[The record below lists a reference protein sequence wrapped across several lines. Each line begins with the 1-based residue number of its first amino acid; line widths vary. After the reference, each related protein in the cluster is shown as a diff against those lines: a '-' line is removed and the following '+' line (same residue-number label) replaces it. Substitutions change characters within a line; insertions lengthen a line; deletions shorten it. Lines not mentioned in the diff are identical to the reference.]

1 MAKECSLCGSKIGFF
16 DQNLKF
22 KDKQYICGKCIDKY
36 RFSKK
41 EGSYKARWKAIRWS
55 TDHSLKE
62 FKENYIDQGKDFND
76 ALVDVENKKLAAKQE
91 KADNKAKYQALLSD
105 FQKDSYH
112 FSHYYF
118 NQRRQQILVAKT
130 LLNEYKIINF
140 SDIVSYRVNQNGHNE
155 TKHHGIT
162 RAIVGG
168 ALAGGVG
175 AIVGATTGGKQTD
188 YIDHLGLIIS
198 LKDGSNFEV
207 VFIRKIEQI
216 KSNSLSARAS
226 IESLNKLIS
235 LIDSIIAQNQ
245 ASNIDKINSNS
256 DTSNDSAD
264 EIRKFKKLAEDGIIT
279 QEEFEAKKKM
289 ELLLK
294 KNLKQRKR
302 RF

>member
-41 EGSYKARWKAIRWS
+41 EGSYEASWKAIGWS
-55 TDHSLKE
+55 IDHSLKE

-76 ALVDVENKKLAAKQE
+76 ALVDVENKKLADKQE

-118 NQRRQQILVAKT
+118 NQRRHQILVAKT
-130 LLNEYKIINF
+130 LLSDYKIIDFNEV
-140 SDIVSYRVNQNGHNE
+140 ISYRVNQNGHNE

-207 VFIRKIEQI
+207 VLIRKIEQI
-216 KSNSLSARAS
+216 KSDSLSARSSVEA
-226 IESLNKLIS
+226 LNKLIS
-235 LIDSIIAQNQ
+235 LVDSIIAQNK
-245 ASNIDKINSNS
+245 ASNADTKTVNNS
-256 DTSNDSAD
+256 DTDNDPAD
-264 EIRKFKKLAEDGIIT
+264 EIRKFKKLADDGIIT
-279 QEEFEAKKKM
+279 NEEFEEKKKQ
-289 ELLLK
+289 LL
-294 KNLKQRKR
+294 NL
-302 RF
+302 

>member
-41 EGSYKARWKAIRWS
+41 EGSYEASWKAIGWS

-76 ALVDVENKKLAAKQE
+76 ALVDAENKKLAAKQE

-130 LLNEYKIINF
+130 LLDDYKIINF
-140 SDIVSYRVNQNGHNE
+140 SDIVSYKVNQNGHNE

-207 VFIRKIEQI
+207 VFIRKMEQI
-216 KSNSLSARAS
+216 KSNSLSARTS

-279 QEEFEAKKKM
+279 QEEFEAKKKQ
-289 ELLLK
+289 LL
-294 KNLKQRKR
+294 NL
-302 RF
+302 

>member
-279 QEEFEAKKKM
+279 QEEFEAKKKKI
-289 ELLLK
+289 LGI
-294 KNLKQRKR
+294 
-302 RF
+302 

>member
-41 EGSYKARWKAIRWS
+41 EGSYEASWKAIGWS

-76 ALVDVENKKLAAKQE
+76 ALVDVENKKLADKQE

-118 NQRRQQILVAKT
+118 NQRRHQILVAKT
-130 LLNEYKIINF
+130 LLSDYKIIDFNEV
-140 SDIVSYRVNQNGHNE
+140 ISYRVNQNGHNE

-216 KSNSLSARAS
+216 KSDSLSARSSVEA
-226 IESLNKLIS
+226 LNKLIS
-235 LIDSIIAQNQ
+235 LVDSIIAQNK
-245 ASNIDKINSNS
+245 ASNADTKTVNNS
-256 DTSNDSAD
+256 DTDNDPAD
-264 EIRKFKKLAEDGIIT
+264 EIRKFKKLADDGIIT
-279 QEEFEAKKKM
+279 NEEFEEKKKQ
-289 ELLLK
+289 LL
-294 KNLKQRKR
+294 NL
-302 RF
+302 

>member
-41 EGSYKARWKAIRWS
+41 EGSYEASWKAIGWS

-76 ALVDVENKKLAAKQE
+76 ALVDVENKKLADKQE

-118 NQRRQQILVAKT
+118 NQRRHQILVAKT
-130 LLNEYKIINF
+130 LLSDYKIIDFNEV
-140 SDIVSYRVNQNGHNE
+140 ISYRVNQNGHNE

-207 VFIRKIEQI
+207 VLIRKIEQI
-216 KSNSLSARAS
+216 KSDSLSARSSVEA
-226 IESLNKLIS
+226 LNKLIS
-235 LIDSIIAQNQ
+235 LVDSIIAQNK
-245 ASNIDKINSNS
+245 ASNADTKTVNNS
-256 DTSNDSAD
+256 DTDNDPAD
-264 EIRKFKKLAEDGIIT
+264 EIRKFKKLADDGIIT
-279 QEEFEAKKKM
+279 NEEFEEKKKQ
-289 ELLLK
+289 LL
-294 KNLKQRKR
+294 NL
-302 RF
+302 